1 VYGSLIFSATFAISR
16 DCPSASFAATYN
28 TRGVPMPEDV
38 PEPAVSSPAPVSEA
52 ESTEFVEHTDGENPD
67 RLTEVVEDLSDNQ
80 VKIVSK
86 IETLERRIQA
96 LEKPV
101 AQPVHRLSFQLAV
114 PF

>member
-1 VYGSLIFSATFAISR
+1 
-16 DCPSASFAATYN
+16 
-28 TRGVPMPEDV
+28 M
-38 PEPAVSSPAPVSEA
+38 
-52 ESTEFVEHTDGENPD
+52 
-67 RLTEVVEDLSDNQ
+67 TEVVEDLSDNQ

>member
-1 VYGSLIFSATFAISR
+1 MTPAK
-16 DCPSASFAATYN
+16 ASSETAET
-28 TRGVPMPEDV
+28 VLPESGKESSEPDPDV
-38 PEPAVSSPAPVSEA
+38 PEPAVTSPESVSEA
-52 ESTEFVEHTDGENPD
+52 ELTEFVEDTDGENPD

-101 AQPVHRLSFQLAV
+101 AQPVHRL
-114 PF
+114 